1 MVQPSSTPLPNTDPA
16 PPNTTAQPNPPSV
29 HNPGKNPV
37 SNGNTTTIS
46 HPQPTESQI
55 RVQQN
60 IFAPQ
65 TQAPSQHDST
75 TVGKIVRSKEIPS
88 LIGTESKFT
97 ALVKFG
103 HGIEECHSSKPASLG
118 SRTLLHTT
126 TDETGDESSA
136 SAMPE
141 QDHDRSPT
149 ISPKLKKK
157 KGGKKKKV
165 AKGY

>member
-1 MVQPSSTPLPNTDPA
+1 MVTQ
-16 PPNTTAQPNPPSV
+16 NPKQCLQGKDNQC
-29 HNPGKNPV
+29 NPGKNPV
-37 SNGNTTTIS
+37 SNGNTTTAS

-55 RVQQN
+55 RVQPN
-60 IFAPQ
+60 VIAPQ

-88 LIGTESKFT
+88 LIGTDPKFT

-103 HGIEECHSSKPASLG
+103 HNMEECHSSKLDSLG
-118 SRTLLHTT
+118 SRTLLNTA

-141 QDHDRSPT
+141 QDHDKSPT
-149 ISPKLKKK
+149 ISPKVKKK